1 MKTNDEILANLFRSR
16 AVVQRRVRSALEDLE
31 AVTNELETE
40 IARIEGR
47 EAVRKMIDL
56 RFRDVTGPRRGE
68 QT

>member
-1 MKTNDEILANLFRSR
+1 MTNDEILANLFRSR
-16 AVVQRRVRSALEDLE
+16 AVVQRRVRAALEDLE
-31 AVTNELETE
+31 AITNELETE

>member
-1 MKTNDEILANLFRSR
+1 MTNDEILSDLFRSR

-68 QT
+68 

>member
-1 MKTNDEILANLFRSR
+1 MTNDQKIIALLKSR
-16 AVVQRRVRSALEDLE
+16 AVVQRRLRDNLDDLE
-31 AVTNELETE
+31 AVTNEIENE
-40 IARIEGR
+40 IARVEGR

>member
-1 MKTNDEILANLFRSR
+1 MKTNDEILSDLFRSR
-16 AVVQRRVRSALEDLE
+16 AVVQRRVRAALEDLE

>member
-31 AVTNELETE
+31 AITNELETE

-47 EAVRKMIDL
+47 EAVRKVIDL

>member
-1 MKTNDEILANLFRSR
+1 MTNDEILANLFRSR

-31 AVTNELETE
+31 AITNELETE

>member
-31 AVTNELETE
+31 AITNELETE

>member
-1 MKTNDEILANLFRSR
+1 MKTNDEILSDLFRSR

-31 AVTNELETE
+31 AITNELETE

>member
-31 AVTNELETE
+31 AITNELETE

-47 EAVRKMIDL
+47 EAVRKIVDL

>member
-1 MKTNDEILANLFRSR
+1 MKTNDEILSDLFRSR
-16 AVVQRRVRSALEDLE
+16 AVVQRRVRAALEDLE

-47 EAVRKMIDL
+47 EAVRKIIDL

>member
-1 MKTNDEILANLFRSR
+1 MTNDEILSDLFRSR

-40 IARIEGR
+40 IARVEGR

-68 QT
+68 

>member
-1 MKTNDEILANLFRSR
+1 MTNDQKIIALLKSR
-16 AVVQRRVRSALEDLE
+16 AVVQRRLRDNLEDLE
-31 AVTNELETE
+31 AVTNEIENE
-40 IARIEGR
+40 IARVEGR

>member
-1 MKTNDEILANLFRSR
+1 MKTNDEILADLFRSR

>member
-31 AVTNELETE
+31 AITNELETE
-40 IARIEGR
+40 IARVEGR

-56 RFRDVTGPRRGE
+56 RVRDVTACGRGE
-68 QT
+68 

>member
-1 MKTNDEILANLFRSR
+1 MTNDEILANLFRSR

-31 AVTNELETE
+31 AITNELETE

-47 EAVRKMIDL
+47 EAVRKVIDL

>member
-1 MKTNDEILANLFRSR
+1 MKSNDEILANLFRCR

-56 RFRDVTGPRRGE
+56 RFRDVTAPRRGE

>member
-1 MKTNDEILANLFRSR
+1 MTNDEILANLFRSR

-40 IARIEGR
+40 IARVEGR

>member
-1 MKTNDEILANLFRSR
+1 MKSNDEILANLFRSR

-31 AVTNELETE
+31 AITNELETE

-56 RFRDVTGPRRGE
+56 RFRDVTAPRRGE